1 MLARRMRAAR
11 HVSTRVFE
19 RHDLLLCPTLAEP
32 PPTIGEFAPDLPF
45 DAIFPGE
52 KRHMPFAPIQ
62 NATGDPA
69 ISLPLGVSA
78 AGLPIGVQ
86 FAAAPTREATLLS
99 VAYELEGDGASDVA
113 VSIAGRV
120 NRDHVCPDTGQQDE
134 YALGGKHGR

>member
-11 HVSTRVFE
+11 HISTRVFE
-19 RHDLLLCPTLAEP
+19 RHDLLLCPTLAGL
-32 PPTIGEFAPDLPF
+32 PPTIGKFAPDLPF
-45 DAIFPGE
+45 DATFPGE

-99 VAYELEGDGASDVA
+99 VAYELEGDGAF
-113 VSIAGRV
+113 RML
-120 NRDHVCPDTGQQDE
+120 T
-134 YALGGKHGR
+134 